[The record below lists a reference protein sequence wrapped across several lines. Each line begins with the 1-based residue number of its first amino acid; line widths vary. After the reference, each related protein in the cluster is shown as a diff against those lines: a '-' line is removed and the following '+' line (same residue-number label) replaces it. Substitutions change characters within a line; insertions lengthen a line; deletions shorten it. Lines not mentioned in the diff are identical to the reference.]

1 MTTRRMRLPWVRGSG
16 EVQPVGWTYHRLE
29 EILIGSALVSAVVC
43 IVLWMTVGGFL
54 G

>member
-1 MTTRRMRLPWVRGSG
+1 M
-16 EVQPVGWTYHRLE
+16 GWTYHRLE
-29 EILIGSALVSAVVC
+29 EILIGAALVSAVVC